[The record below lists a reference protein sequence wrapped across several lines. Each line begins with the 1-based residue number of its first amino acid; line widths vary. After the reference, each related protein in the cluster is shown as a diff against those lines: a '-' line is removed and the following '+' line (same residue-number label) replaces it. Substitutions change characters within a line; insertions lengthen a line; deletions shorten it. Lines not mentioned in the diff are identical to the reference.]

1 MIKLG
6 QRGDT
11 LIEVTIALAIIGMV
25 ITGAFV
31 LSDKALQLGLTARE
45 RSQMVSTAQ
54 EQAEALISYRDSNNW
69 PTFSQNIG
77 ALITSSGRFH
87 MAQPAGGGAWAP
99 VSGVATSDLLP
110 DGNQI
115 WVESTDAGLGVTT
128 YHFAIHYSEPA
139 IGGGTNSSAIYLQLT
154 NLDPLRQ

>member
-11 LIEVTIALAIIGMV
+11 LIEVTMALAIIGMV

-45 RSQMVSTAQ
+45 RSQMVSAAQ
-54 EQAEALISYRDSNNW
+54 EQAETLISYRDSNDW
-69 PTFSQNIG
+69 PTFSQKIG
-77 ALITSSGRFH
+77 SLITSSGKFH
-87 MAQPAGGGAWAP
+87 MA
-99 VSGVATSDLLP
+99 VSGGVWSPTGGTVVSDILP
-110 DGNQI
+110 GGNQI
-115 WVESTDAGLGVTT
+115 WVESSDAGLGVTT

-139 IGGGTNSSAIYLQLT
+139 IGGGTNSSVIYLQLT